1 MTPAMLDRQCFLQNG
16 PVRHHVEYTKHS
28 RTAAAGKQ
36 LRKLSSESTSSK
48 VRLEPCGLQLENFH
62 ARDIFKE
69 ALNSVEPKHMV
80 ENVLQ
85 FEKQSSVLTVNDN
98 IYHLNH
104 NVYVVGFGK
113 AVLGMARATEDIL
126 GEHVVSG
133 ILIIPRGLQQ
143 TLQEKGQR

>member
-1 MTPAMLDRQCFLQNG
+1 
-16 PVRHHVEYTKHS
+16 
-28 RTAAAGKQ
+28 
-36 LRKLSSESTSSK
+36 
-48 VRLEPCGLQLENFH
+48 
-62 ARDIFKE
+62 
-69 ALNSVEPKHMV
+69 MV